1 MSHSGCNLCAGEQ
14 ALEVWGDLGDYCS
27 VWAIFCASGE
37 EEIWEVACGEG
48 GMTKFRRHEQQKEMC
63 GLGLQLKENIELLHM
78 DTPEFS

>member
-37 EEIWEVACGEG
+37 EEIWEVACGG
-48 GMTKFRRHEQQKEMC
+48 RWHDQIPKARTAKGNVWP
-63 GLGLQLKENIELLHM
+63 G
-78 DTPEFS
+78 SAA

>member
-1 MSHSGCNLCAGEQ
+1 MDATCVQESRHWRCGVIWVIIVVSGPS
-14 ALEVWGDLGDYCS
+14 S
-27 VWAIFCASGE
+27 VPAEKKRFGKWH
-37 EEIWEVACGEG
+37 VGEG